1 MTGRA
6 RKATASSRS
15 GCKRAIFSCP
25 QLEKP
30 PNLSRWLFA
39 DDARAVMTDVATFW
53 EQQETEPDA
62 ELRALVDGAMKT
74 LSIPSQKRCDAD
86 LIMIKLAHVLGVYSI
101 AELRS
106 LNGDQNLEAMS
117 VALEPAPFTFVV
129 ALRTAAFGSSASPSP
144 MATPS
149 SAAPGTHGTPPSAD
163 LGLVDIVVTAKVGAK
178 AVALGRPMRV
188 SAATTFAQ
196 LRGKV
201 LDGMAADQAAQVR
214 SLPAVATAFRSGQHV
229 SNEQVEAARLVM
241 RAARTW
247 VRPLPSSRGG
257 GRPLGLVGGWSGVGR
272 GAQGRW

>member
-1 MTGRA
+1 MTPA
-6 RKATASSRS
+6 H
-15 GCKRAIFSCP
+15 
-25 QLEKP
+25 
-30 PNLSRWLFA
+30 
-39 DDARAVMTDVATFW
+39 VMTDVATFW

-178 AVALGRPMRV
+178 AGHVPRHRGVPRRGARPDGF
-188 SAATTFAQ
+188 SDPQ
-196 LRGKV
+196 LLPVV
-201 LDGMAADQAAQVR
+201 LPLVLQEGDR
-214 SLPAVATAFRSGQHV
+214 S
-229 SNEQVEAARLVM
+229 VEAEKPGPAARQRPAASARLVM